1 MVVFKLALVVDNN
14 KEVSIEINVIIAFI
28 SVIVSIFSFIIS
40 FTAYSKAD
48 LSDASSILNTSSI
61 ISLVVIS
68 FNYLVLIITYYNIH
82 KNAFVI
88 KLIAFLSFSWAIF
101 LIIIFIFYNM
111 ETVILIPF
119 NGKSEDLRFLCIG
132 NADWINKI
140 FVNHL
145 SLNVWAF
152 SIPCLNFIQILIG
165 VVRCFYNKK

>member
-88 KLIAFLSFSWAIF
+88 KQ
-101 LIIIFIFYNM
+101 
-111 ETVILIPF
+111 
-119 NGKSEDLRFLCIG
+119 IG
-132 NADWINKI
+132 RAH
-140 FVNHL
+140 V
-145 SLNVWAF
+145 
-152 SIPCLNFIQILIG
+152 
-165 VVRCFYNKK
+165 